1 MVESMTRSGPRL
13 GMGLAAC
20 QAVRMAFTI
29 TLLTPIAADP
39 TAVFE
44 LESDALVH
52 AESQGSFTESVRF
65 TSGRSNLR
73 LGDEIEIRA
82 RHLGLWFTLTSRI
95 TEHEPPRYFVD
106 EQVTGPFASM
116 RHEHFFL
123 ATRDRTQMVDVM
135 SVRFRGG
142 RLGALIL
149 DIPGRLYLRRILCI
163 RNEFI
168 KKRAE
173 AEQAARNR

>member
-1 MVESMTRSGPRL
+1 
-13 GMGLAAC
+13 
-20 QAVRMAFTI
+20 MAFTI
-29 TLLTPIAADP
+29 TLSTPIAADP
-39 TAVFE
+39 TTVFD

-52 AESQGSFTESVRF
+52 AESQGSFAESVRF
-65 TSGRSNLR
+65 TSGRSKLR
-73 LGDEIEIRA
+73 LGDEIEIRS

-95 TEHEPPRYFVD
+95 TEHEPPRCFVD

-123 ATRDRTQMVDVM
+123 ATRDHTQMVDVM
-135 SVRFRGG
+135 SVQFRGG
-142 RLGALIL
+142 RLGALVL

-168 KKRAE
+168 RKRAE
-173 AEQAARNR
+173 AEQAAQGR